1 MPKRKITRVDF
12 VPQIQQLGKAGAT
25 KLRVAAYARVSSE
38 SEEQEHSLSAQTDY
52 FAAFIKENPLWEYV
66 GLYVDDG
73 VSGLSHQKRDGFNRM
88 VADALEGK
96 IDLIITK
103 SLSRFARNTVDAL
116 TTIRKLKAA
125 NVGIFFQKEDINT
138 LDAKG
143 EFMLTLMSSFAEEE
157 SRSISENVTWGH
169 RKRFAD
175 GNYTVPFAQFLGY
188 DKGKSKGEFIINEGE
203 AKVVRFIYMLA
214 FEHYPMSGIAR
225 LLQKLN
231 VPSPSGNNN
240 WQVCTVESILR
251 NEKYKGD
258 ALLQK
263 TFTVDF
269 RERSKRFEFTF
280 ANDDKRNAKASETLK
295 KYCDNFEENK
305 KSGVGFII
313 HSNQNG
319 GGKTYLA
326 CAVANEL
333 IDKGKKVL
341 VTDFLALRDRL
352 FKPEAYKSGA
362 SVFANKDDVI
372 KHLLDYDLVVIDD
385 LGVEQS
391 TEFMLEVE
399 YRVIDALTDALVPLI
414 LTTNYTLAEIKGSE
428 DINKRRVLDRIL
440 GSCALL
446 SVDTPDGKSRRVE
459 RCAELTREL
468 TAQGAEA

>member
-1 MPKRKITRVDF
+1 MNANENVNVENPFLKPIAQKAKKEPTENEYCENGLYYCKECHHPTRIAVPGCPDLMPTICLCKQQEKANAEAAAKKSKNEERRKI
-12 VPQIQQLGKAGAT
+12 
-25 KLRVAAYARVSSE
+25 
-38 SEEQEHSLSAQTDY
+38 
-52 FAAFIKENPLWEYV
+52 AF
-66 GLYVDDG
+66 D
-73 VSGLSHQKRDGFNRM
+73 
-88 VADALEGK
+88 
-96 IDLIITK
+96 
-103 SLSRFARNTVDAL
+103 
-116 TTIRKLKAA
+116 
-125 NVGIFFQKEDINT
+125 
-138 LDAKG
+138 
-143 EFMLTLMSSFAEEE
+143 
-157 SRSISENVTWGH
+157 
-169 RKRFAD
+169 
-175 GNYTVPFAQFLGY
+175 
-188 DKGKSKGEFIINEGE
+188 
-203 AKVVRFIYMLA
+203 
-214 FEHYPMSGIAR
+214 
-225 LLQKLN
+225 
-231 VPSPSGNNN
+231 
-240 WQVCTVESILR
+240 
-251 NEKYKGD
+251 
-258 ALLQK
+258 
-263 TFTVDF
+263 

-428 DINKRRVLDRIL
+428 DINKRRVLDRIT

-446 SVDTPDGKSRRVE
+446 SVDQPNGKSRRVE
-459 RCAELTREL
+459 KCADLTRKL
-468 TAQGAEA
+468 AN